1 MTGIFI
7 KNLFF
12 SWRQVF
18 NEQLIL
24 LCLERC
30 SWENELIHLVFFDY
44 LKKTNTNF
52 NTKDHSRQEDQKRGA
67 FENHISRKRS
77 RHNVTSYELRQL
89 ARSSKRQVV
98 RNVNAEIVLKLVKY
112 RPKFKIFGREVK
124 PED

>member
-7 KNLFF
+7 KNVFF

-18 NEQLIL
+18 NEQLML

-30 SWENELIHLVFFDY
+30 SWENELFHPVFFDY

-67 FENHISRKRS
+67 FETEEPI
-77 RHNVTSYELRQL
+77 TSDLVFLMDQSYFAKEVAPQRDQLRT
-89 ARSSKRQVV
+89 SSVS
-98 RNVNAEIVLKLVKY
+98 
-112 RPKFKIFGREVK
+112 EVFEEAGC
-124 PED
+124 P